1 MRGANTNSGIRRDRV
16 ILTPEGKCPTCFL
29 LRPHPRGSQKQPG
42 NSFRG
47 SAPPYSFE
55 TPRSRLSPLQHLCSR
70 LYRTS
75 ATWNRQKQRLP
86 EENTCSQHR
95 RGKPQRAELK
105 GHTRPP
111 PLPHSAPQEK
121 RPRWRSPAT
130 WEAEMAQPGCGAKAL
145 WPRRPWRAPAAG
157 GLPSGRHRPLC
168 TGPGLPLRARRGL
181 PGALAPSPPWR
192 GRPAAAP
199 GRLRMRAA
207 QTPTPTRTDGKG
219 PRGQTQ
225 LTSPSLAPQRA
236 RVASSPAL

>member
-121 RPRWRSPAT
+121 KAKMAEPCDVGSRDGAARLRCKGAVAPEALARS
-130 WEAEMAQPGCGAKAL
+130 GG
-145 WPRRPWRAPAAG
+145 RRP
-157 GLPSGRHRPLC
+157 PL
-168 TGPGLPLRARRGL
+168 GP
-181 PGALAPSPPWR
+181 PP
-192 GRPAAAP
+192 
-199 GRLRMRAA
+199 
-207 QTPTPTRTDGKG
+207 
-219 PRGQTQ
+219 
-225 LTSPSLAPQRA
+225 
-236 RVASSPAL
+236 PALHRTPACL